1 MPAERLSLA
10 GDDALRVERVRA
22 PAHGP
27 QWGEVHRS
35 PNRRWILP
43 GTGGVQMRSS
53 GGQLL
58 VDELTAFHLRPGEDY
73 QLQHEVAR
81 VHLVLSRAPGREA
94 CGPTAWL
101 VAPRELYR
109 LRLAAR
115 ALREGAALDAVA
127 RDVDALLARSRG
139 LSGDPMPAALT
150 RARRALMAEAD
161 RPPTLDALGEA
172 AACSPYHLSRL
183 FARYLGLP
191 PHQYRLQLRL
201 ASALTRLEDGE
212 RDLAGLAHDLGF
224 ASQSHFGAVFRR
236 AVGVTPAQAR
246 RGLAA

>member
-10 GDDALRVERVRA
+10 GDDTLRVERVRA

-27 QWGEVHRS
+27 QWGELQRS

-43 GTGGVQMRSS
+43 GTGGVQMRSA
-53 GGQLL
+53 GGQVL
-58 VDELTAFHLRPGEDY
+58 VDELTAFHLRCGEGY

-81 VHLVLSRAPGREA
+81 AHLVLSRAPASGSDA
-94 CGPTAWL
+94 PTAWL

-115 ALREGAALDAVA
+115 TLREGGALETVAQEIDAS
-127 RDVDALLARSRG
+127 LARSTV
-139 LSGDPMPAALT
+139 LTGDPVPAALT
-150 RARRALMAEAD
+150 RARRALMAGAH
-161 RPPTLDALGEA
+161 RPSTLDALGEA

-183 FARYLGLP
+183 FVRHLGLP

-201 ASALTRLEDGE
+201 AWALTRLEGGE
-212 RDLAGLAHDLGF
+212 RDLAGLAFDLGF
-224 ASQSHFGAVFRR
+224 AGQSHFGAVFRR

-246 RGLAA
+246 RALAA